1 MILTGQPISAE
12 EALALGL
19 VNAVVPH
26 DRLLDETRR
35 LALAIAAKAPSAVR
49 ACLGSVT
56 QGLNMGIDQG
66 LAVEAAY
73 FAQLVPNRDLRE
85 GIDALLVKRPPRS
98 DEHRVG
104 QECVSTCRSRWSQ
117 YPQK

>member
-56 QGLNMGIDQG
+56 QGINMRIDQG
-66 LAVEAAY
+66 LAVASAY
-73 FAQLVPNRDLRE
+73 YAQLVPANDLRA
-85 GIDALLVKRPPRS
+85 GIDAFLEKRLTKALEPLVGNES
-98 DEHRVG
+98 VHN
-104 QECVSTCRSRWSQ
+104 CRSRW
-117 YPQK
+117 

>member
-1 MILTGQPISAE
+1 MLPTFGGTQRLARLIGRKRALRMILTGQPISAE

-56 QGLNMGIDQG
+56 QGRNMGIAQG
-66 LAVEAAY
+66 RARPEGG
-73 FAQLVPNRDLRE
+73 RE
-85 GIDALLVKRPPRS
+85 GES
-98 DEHRVG
+98 G
-104 QECVSTCRSRWSQ
+104 G
-117 YPQK
+117 